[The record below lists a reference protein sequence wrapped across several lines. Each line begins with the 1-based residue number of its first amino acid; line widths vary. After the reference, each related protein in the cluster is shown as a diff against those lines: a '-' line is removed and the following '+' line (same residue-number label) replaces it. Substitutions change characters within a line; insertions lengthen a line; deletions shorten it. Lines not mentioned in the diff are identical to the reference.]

1 MAKENQNQN
10 PQFQIEL
17 TPEVAQ
23 GIYANLAVIGHSQSE
38 FVIDFVSMLPG
49 LPKAKVNSRIIMVP
63 EHAKRLAAALADNIR
78 KYEQN
83 FGTIEMQQ
91 PAAEGPRT
99 IAPFDI
105 DKGEA

>member
-1 MAKENQNQN
+1 
-10 PQFQIEL
+10 
-17 TPEVAQ
+17 
-23 GIYANLAVIGHSQSE
+23 
-38 FVIDFVSMLPG
+38 
-49 LPKAKVNSRIIMVP
+49 MVP